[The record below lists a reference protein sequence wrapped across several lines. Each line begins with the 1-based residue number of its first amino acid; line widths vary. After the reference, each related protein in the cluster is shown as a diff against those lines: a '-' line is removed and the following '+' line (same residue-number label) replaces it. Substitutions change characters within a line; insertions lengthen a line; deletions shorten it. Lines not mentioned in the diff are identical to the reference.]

1 MKNKLIFLLLVGLLS
16 YVSNS
21 SAEKTILA
29 GGCFWCMESD
39 FEKLEGV
46 KDVVSGFTGGTVKN
60 STYYGNHEGHY
71 EAVEITYDQEKISYK
86 DLLDYYWVN
95 IDPFDARGQ
104 FCDKGHSYLSAIFV
118 ANEKEKELAE
128 QSRKK
133 VAVQFPNK
141 KVITPILNVS
151 TFYPIKGKESFHQDY
166 YIKSPIHY
174 IYYRWSCGRDSRL
187 KEIWGDKAT
196 D

>member
-1 MKNKLIFLLLVGLLS
+1 MAS
-16 YVSNS
+16 
-21 SAEKTILA
+21 A
-29 GGCFWCMESD
+29 GGI
-39 FEKLEGV
+39 
-46 KDVVSGFTGGTVKN
+46 
-60 STYYGNHEGHY
+60 Y
-71 EAVEITYDQEKISYK
+71 
-86 DLLDYYWVN
+86 
-95 IDPFDARGQ
+95 IDPFDAKGQ